1 MQGARPW
8 HAPAAWV
15 AGRTGDVLAVGGAAA
30 LLASLWLPWFAIARP
45 CFFRSGSPCQA
56 ETVRF
61 SAWESYSTADVV
73 LAVLAVLA
81 IALTLVGPRI
91 VEFLAPV
98 VGVSAPY
105 GVAIARLG
113 VAATGWAVIALALWA
128 IHRPG
133 LAVDPTRVPEFG
145 YFAAL
150 LAGGAIT
157 GGGWWSVR
165 IEEGEALRSRR
176 PEVD

>member
-8 HAPAAWV
+8 QRPAAWV
-15 AGRTGDVLAVGGAAA
+15 AGRTGDVLAVGGAVA

-45 CFFRSGSPCQA
+45 CFFREGSPCVA
-56 ETVRF
+56 ETVRY

-73 LAVLAVLA
+73 LAGLAVLA

-91 VEFLAPV
+91 AAASAPV
-98 VGVSAPY
+98 VGVSAAY
-105 GVAIARLG
+105 GIAIARLA
-113 VAATGWAVIALALWA
+113 VAATGWAVVALALWA

-133 LAVDPTRVPEFG
+133 LSVDPTRVPEFG
-145 YFAAL
+145 FFVAL

-165 IEEGEALRSRR
+165 ANGR
-176 PEVD
+176 

>member
-1 MQGARPW
+1 M
-8 HAPAAWV
+8 
-15 AGRTGDVLAVGGAAA
+15 LAVGGGVG

-45 CFFRSGSPCQA
+45 CVYPLGTPCEL
-56 ETVRF
+56 ETMRF

-81 IALTLVGPRI
+81 ITLTLVGPRI
-91 VEFLAPV
+91 AEFLAPF

-105 GVAIARLG
+105 GVAIAHLA
-113 VAATGWAVIALALWA
+113 VAATGWAVVALALWA

-145 YFAAL
+145 YFVAL

-157 GGGWWSVR
+157 GGGWWSIR
-165 IEEGEALRSRR
+165 TASGPR
-176 PEVD
+176 P